1 MSIITDN
8 TVLVHIYSGL
18 ESKNKV
24 TLGLLVALEAEKN
37 DHKVTL
43 FLAGDGVNLLSC
55 KKAGEVVGQGTG
67 DLYDHLENLKNSKV
81 SIYVSG
87 LSAKYSKLI
96 TLSQYSLPKS
106 MIGILFFMPV
116 WRSVNSSNNSSSVPK
131 PPGKNTAATDR
142 ITKWIFLNAK

>member
-67 DLYDHLENLKNSKV
+67 DLYDHLENSKKSKV

-87 LSAKYSKLI
+87 LSAKSRGYDEKL
-96 TLSQYSLPKS
+96 LEGYNAE
-106 MIGILFFMPV
+106 FAMPDV
-116 WRSVNSSNNSSSVPK
+116 LVDESIKADSV
-131 PPGKNTAATDR
+131 
-142 ITKWIFLNAK
+142 LCY

>member
-8 TVLVHIYSGL
+8 TVLIHIYSGL

-43 FLAGDGVNLLSC
+43 FLAGDRVNLLSC

-87 LSAKYSKLI
+87 LSAKSRGYDEKL
-96 TLSQYSLPKS
+96 LEGYNAE
-106 MIGILFFMPV
+106 FAMPDV
-116 WRSVNSSNNSSSVPK
+116 LVDESIKADSV
-131 PPGKNTAATDR
+131 
-142 ITKWIFLNAK
+142 ICY

>member
-43 FLAGDGVNLLSC
+43 FLAGDGVNVLTC

-67 DLYDHLENLKNSKV
+67 DLYYHLENLRNSKV
-81 SIYVSG
+81 SIYVS
-87 LSAKYSKLI
+87 LPSAKSRGYDEKL
-96 TLSQYSLPKS
+96 LEGYNAE
-106 MIGILFFMPV
+106 FAMPDV
-116 WRSVNSSNNSSSVPK
+116 LVDESIKADSV
-131 PPGKNTAATDR
+131 
-142 ITKWIFLNAK
+142 LCY

>member
-55 KKAGEVVGQGTG
+55 KKAGEIVGTGTG
-67 DLYDHLENLKNSKV
+67 DLYEHLENLRNSKV
-81 SIYVSG
+81 RIYVSG
-87 LSAKYSKLI
+87 LSAKSRGYDE
-96 TLSQYSLPKS
+96 TLLEGYNAE
-106 MIGILFFMPV
+106 FAMPDV
-116 WRSVNSSNNSSSVPK
+116 LVDESIKADSV
-131 PPGKNTAATDR
+131 
-142 ITKWIFLNAK
+142 LCY

>member
-8 TVLVHIYSGL
+8 TLLVHIYSGL

-43 FLAGDGVNLLSC
+43 FLAGDGVNILSC

-67 DLYDHLENLKNSKV
+67 DLHEHLENLKNSKV

-87 LSAKYSKLI
+87 LSAKSRGYDEKL
-96 TLSQYSLPKS
+96 LEGYNAE
-106 MIGILFFMPV
+106 FAMPNV
-116 WRSVNSSNNSSSVPK
+116 LVDESIKADSV
-131 PPGKNTAATDR
+131 
-142 ITKWIFLNAK
+142 LCY